1 MSVAQAMLQLLLHAA
16 TNVLLRRGHLQHAG
30 IPKPHPEASHAVAL
44 FRLHG
49 ATASRR
55 SVHPS
60 ILDIRA

>member
-16 TNVLLRRGHLQHAG
+16 TNVLLRRGHLQHAARQL
-30 IPKPHPEASHAVAL
+30 HHATGKVQRRAML
-44 FRLHG
+44 RG
-49 ATASRR
+49 EVSECRR